1 MIRKYIPTALAAALA
16 ICTASTM
23 ARADELSPAAPADTK
38 LTIKPAVLTTTAD
51 QGTPVSE
58 VQYRRGYRRG
68 WYSYP
73 YRYRAYPYY
82 GYSYR
87 PYYSYYRPYY
97 RPYYGDYY
105 SYYRPYSSYYY
116 PRYYTGY
123 RGGVSFYG
131 PRVGATIYW

>member
-1 MIRKYIPTALAAALA
+1 MFRKYIHTALAAALA
-16 ICTASTM
+16 IFMASTM
-23 ARADELSPAAPADTK
+23 ARAVEVSPAAPADTK

-73 YRYRAYPYY
+73 YRYRSYPYY

-87 PYYSYYRPYY
+87 PYYRSYY